1 MRYRFIMEQ
10 HDWHKVALLCEMLQV
25 SRSGYYD
32 WLKRPP
38 SAREIEDQRLWP
50 KLLQLHYQRREA
62 YGSVRLCRDLRRDG
76 ERCSKHRIARLKRE
90 NRLWTKRHRRFVVT
104 TKADAGHARRPNL
117 LHRNFTADAPN
128 RVWVADVTSVWTLE
142 GWLYLAAIL
151 DLYSRRIVGWSMGVN
166 CKDELTI
173 AALQMAIEIRK
184 PKRGLIHHSDR
195 GVHYA
200 SDRYQRILEQYGVRG
215 SMSRTANCLDNAVA
229 ESFFST
235 LKNEETLHQ
244 RYANRAEARAAIFD
258 FMEMFYNPVRQHSTL
273 GGLSPIQF
281 ERANVRLTMCP

>member
-1 MRYRFIMEQ
+1 MRYRFIKEQ
-10 HDWHKVALLCEMLQV
+10 HEWHKVALLCEMLQV

-38 SAREIEDQRLWP
+38 SARALEDDRLWP
-50 KLLQLHYQRREA
+50 KIVQLHQRRREA
-62 YGSVRLCRDLRRDG
+62 YGAVKLCRDLRAAG
-76 ERCSKHRIARLKRE
+76 ETCSRHRVARLKRE
-90 NRLWTKRHRRFVVT
+90 NQLWTKRHRRFVVT
-104 TKADAGHARRPNL
+104 TKADAGHARHPNL

-128 RVWVADVTSVWTLE
+128 RVWVTDVTSVWTLE

-151 DLYSRRIVGWSMGVN
+151 DLYSRRLVGWSMAN
-166 CKDELTI
+166 HCRDELTV
-173 AALQMAIEIRK
+173 AAMHMAIELRR

-195 GVHYA
+195 GTHYA
-200 SDRYQRILEQYGVRG
+200 SDRYQRILEQHGMRG

-235 LKNEETLHQ
+235 LKNEETLHH
-244 RYANRAEARAAIFD
+244 RYTTRADARAAIFD

-273 GGLSPIQF
+273 NGMSPVEF
-281 ERANVRLTMCP
+281 ERANVRLTTCP

>member
-1 MRYRFIMEQ
+1 MRYRFIKEQ
-10 HDWHKVALLCEMLQV
+10 HDWHKVTLLCEALQV
-25 SRSGYYD
+25 SPSGYYA

-38 SAREIEDQRLWP
+38 SARVIEDQRLWP
-50 KLLQLHYQRREA
+50 KILRLHYGNREA
-62 YGSVRLCRDLRRDG
+62 YGAVKLCRDLRNQG
-76 ERCSKHRIARLKRE
+76 EVCSKHRIARLKRE
-90 NRLWTKRHRRFVVT
+90 NQLWTKRHRRFVVT
-104 TKADAGHARRPNL
+104 TKADAGHARHPNL
-117 LHRNFTADAPN
+117 LYRNFTADAPN

-151 DLYSRRIVGWSMGVN
+151 DLYSRRLIGWSMGIN
-166 CKDELTI
+166 CKDDLTV
-173 AALQMAIEIRK
+173 AALQMAIESRR
-184 PKRGLIHHSDR
+184 PKRGLVHHSDR

-200 SDRYQRILEQYGVRG
+200 SDRYQRILEQHGMRG

-244 RYANRAEARAAIFD
+244 RYATRADARAAIFD

-273 GGLSPIQF
+273 NGMSPIQF
-281 ERANVRLTMCP
+281 ERMNVALTTCP